1 YHQGAGVAV
10 VTFSASIGGWIFNAG
25 EQALDY
31 RTSPRPG
38 IQTVPGE
45 GYEFAGWS
53 HDAYTSLR
61 GEIIPA
67 DSGVMNYEDIV
78 IYGNVELRANFVP
91 ADRNRYTETVENGEI
106 PGQGTDKV
114 WAVDNNLYVT
124 PLKEGSVLRIY
135 TVEGVLQEQHTLV
148 TAGTSAYKLQRGIYV
163 VTVNNGAGRK
173 IVIRR

>member
-1 YHQGAGVAV
+1 V